1 MPVRMTRNIASFAA
15 LALALPVLACAPQ
28 EDAPEEPAAVA
39 QEDGVQKASDGADAA
54 APSLGEFSDTA
65 WRVMAE
71 DGARYVTYI
80 DADGTY
86 RDFRNGEPW
95 QQGSW
100 KFDPA
105 EESGDGVDLLC
116 FMPDAEDGSE
126 RCWEPGRL
134 LDDELIVTSGG
145 GRRVA
150 LEKVTYAAPEGA
162 ETEE

>member
-1 MPVRMTRNIASFAA
+1 MPLRMNRKIASLAA
-15 LALALPVLACAPQ
+15 LALCLPAMACAPEEEEQ
-28 EDAPEEPAAVA
+28 ADPAAISEGEDAQP
-39 QEDGVQKASDGADAA
+39 ASDDTPQPAH
-54 APSLGEFSDTA
+54 SEFSDTA

-86 RDFRNGEPW
+86 RDYRNGEPW
-95 QQGSW
+95 QEGSW

-105 EESGDGVDLLC
+105 EESSDGADLLC
-116 FMPDAEDGSE
+116 FTPDAEDGSE

-150 LEKVTYAAPEGA
+150 LEKVTYVAPEEA

>member
-1 MPVRMTRNIASFAA
+1 MPVPMTRPIASLAA
-15 LALALPVLACAPQ
+15 LALCLPVIACAPQ
-28 EDAPEEPAAVA
+28 DDTQEDPATVTDEEDTQAPEE
-39 QEDGVQKASDGADAA
+39 DADASP
-54 APSLGEFSDTA
+54 PSHSEFSDTA

-95 QQGSW
+95 QEGSW

-150 LEKVTYAAPEGA
+150 LEKVTYSAPEGA